1 MFSLNVFYFSHC
13 QWNKLHTLPFEYF
26 NFGIKALAS
35 NPLQAFLAA
44 VYSPDLPLTQA
55 PENIVSCAICIGK
68 QIKIRGSPKEL
79 HAPVVASGSSQDS
92 VAASM
97 GNHMGHMMAMGNHF
111 MSLVDL

>member
-1 MFSLNVFYFSHC
+1 MFFIFSHC

-35 NPLQAFLAA
+35 NPLQASLAA
-44 VYSPDLPLTQA
+44 
-55 PENIVSCAICIGK
+55 ENIVSCAICIGK